1 MVFDYSFNKPL
12 NFDDIFFLY
21 KNFQNQQIE
30 YSQNRLPW
38 WSLGIFFSLWWWSTS
53 WCAFSGTSRPCGVQP
68 GLQNILWRNRNH
80 AIRELLQRHRQMM
93 HIKKYICFQGKRAR
107 PCMVPKDQ
115 SETLFVLLCMCML
128 YTKFW
133 IYIYISSYLT
143 VWANTTTFEQM
154 PEPVRCIWTRTALG
168 RRKLQ
173 SLLRLKFANTA
184 KIAERLCDIDIAGE
198 LCA

>member
-1 MVFDYSFNKPL
+1 MELGDILFPLVVIYLMMCIFRDIKTMWCSAWAPKHIVAKPKPCNTGASAKTPPNDAHKEVYML
-12 NFDDIFFLY
+12 PGQKSKAMHGSKRPKRNTFCFVMHVY
-21 KNFQNQQIE
+21 AVHQI
-30 YSQNRLPW
+30 L
-38 WSLGIFFSLWWWSTS
+38 
-53 WCAFSGTSRPCGVQP
+53 
-68 GLQNILWRNRNH
+68 
-80 AIRELLQRHRQMM
+80 
-93 HIKKYICFQGKRAR
+93 
-107 PCMVPKDQ
+107 D
-115 SETLFVLLCMCML
+115 
-128 YTKFW
+128 
-133 IYIYISSYLT
+133 ISSYLT